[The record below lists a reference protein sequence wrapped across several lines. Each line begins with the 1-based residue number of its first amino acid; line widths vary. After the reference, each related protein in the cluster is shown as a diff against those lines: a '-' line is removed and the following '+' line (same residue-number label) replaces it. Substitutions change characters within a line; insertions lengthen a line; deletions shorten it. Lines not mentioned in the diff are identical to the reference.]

1 MPRSWCRAIVSD
13 KKNGNAIIRIKILKL
28 YIQTV
33 NQIIQTQMSVAHTI
47 RCFLIISVALLT
59 AGCSKDDEPK
69 SRSFRMGFS
78 VLPYGVSEDA
88 MEYIYDR
95 LSVDSDIVNHHFD
108 NGVPWVEAL
117 AGEEFPQ
124 ALQQDWNFRRAKMH
138 PSQKTYVSVTPISY
152 QHNGLAAY
160 RGAEANMALPSPW
173 NHYRFNDENVKTAYL
188 NYCRR
193 VIDFFKPDYFAM
205 SIEANLLFKMRPDY
219 WPQYLELH
227 EYIFRHLKAEYPD
240 LPIFS
245 TIAGAPLVKGFLE
258 DNDATMQRLAAMQL
272 LEMSDYYAIAFYP
285 PQTAFQDRP
294 LPLASFEEL
303 FALSTKPII
312 IAETGFSAKSVSG
325 PTGQGSYL
333 VSPDPVKQKLFV
345 DALLSASGK
354 WKAEFVIW
362 FMLRDMPDSPSSLT
376 DVAWKDSGLYD
387 EAGNPRP
394 ALNSWR
400 EWLRKRVVEN

>member
-1 MPRSWCRAIVSD
+1 MSLPRTN
-13 KKNGNAIIRIKILKL
+13 K
-28 YIQTV
+28 
-33 NQIIQTQMSVAHTI
+33 
-47 RCFLIISVALLT
+47 CFLVIVAALFI

-69 SRSFRMGFS
+69 SRSFRMGFT

-88 MEYIYDR
+88 MEYVYDK

-117 AGEEFPQ
+117 KGEEFPQ
-124 ALQQDWNFRRAKMH
+124 ALLEDWNFRRARMRS
-138 PSQKTYVSVTPISY
+138 SQKTYVSVTPISY

-160 RGAEANMALPSPW
+160 RGAEPNMSLPSPW
-173 NHYRFNDENVKTAYL
+173 NSYKFDDENVKAAYL
-188 NYCRR
+188 NYCKR
-193 VIDFFKPDYFAM
+193 VIDFFQPDYFAM
-205 SIEANLLFKMRPDY
+205 SIEANLLYKMRPDS

-227 EYIFRHLKAEYPD
+227 EYIFRHLKMEYPA

-245 TIAGAPLVKGFLE
+245 TIAGAPLIKGFLE
-258 DNDATMQRLAAMQL
+258 DNDATIQRLAAMQL
-272 LEMSDYYAIAFYP
+272 LEMSDYYAISFYP
-285 PQTAFQDRP
+285 PHTVYQDRP

-312 IAETGFSAKSVSG
+312 IAETGFSAKSVSI
-325 PTGQGSYL
+325 PTDQGSYL
-333 VSPDPVKQKLFV
+333 VSTDPVKQKLFV

-362 FMLRDMPDSPSSLT
+362 FMLRDMESGPDAPSSLSNI
-376 DVAWKDSGLYD
+376 AWKDSGLYD

-400 EWLRKRVVEN
+400 EWLRKRVVED